1 MGRPGQRRLWGTV
14 VTAGLLALGFS
25 RRPYSEPRSA
35 HPELSSVKT
44 NSYRAYY
51 GEKSRGRLAS
61 SPSAIQAPGWK
72 DILLRVYGN
81 ISEHRIQLVA
91 AGITFYGL
99 LAIFPAIA
107 AVVGIYGLFA
117 DPDKISEHLS
127 SLSGVL
133 PGGAMDVLRGEM
145 NRIAGQGKGALGLA
159 FIIGLVASLW
169 SANSGTKSIF
179 DALNIVYREDETRGF
194 VRLTLVAL
202 AFTVGAIVFI
212 LLALALMI
220 VVPPALNALGF
231 GGTTN
236 VLVKI
241 LRWPVLV
248 VVVALLLAP
257 VYRYGPSRAR
267 ARWRWVTWGSAFAA
281 IGWLV
286 LSLLFTWYAAKFG
299 SFNKTYGTLG
309 AVIGFMVWTW
319 LSTVVILIGAEL
331 DAEMEHQTARD
342 STVGPKKPLGARG
355 AYMADTVGAK
365 ME

>member
-1 MGRPGQRRLWGTV
+1 MGSPGQRRLWGTV

-81 ISEHRIQLVA
+81 ISEHRILLVA

-117 DPDKISEHLS
+117 DPNKISEHLS

-145 NRIAGQGKGALGLA
+145 NRIGVQGKGALGLA

-169 SANSGTKSIF
+169 SANSGTKSVF
-179 DALNIVYREDETRGF
+179 DALNIVYREDEKRGF

-212 LLALALMI
+212 LLALGLMI
-220 VVPPALNALGF
+220 VVPPTLNALGF
-231 GGTTN
+231 EGTTN
-236 VLVKI
+236 ARENSTLAGPGRGGRLAAGAGLSLRSEQGPSTLALGHLGQRCRGHRLARALALVH
-241 LRWPVLV
+241 LV
-248 VVVALLLAP
+248 CREIRQLQQDLWHARRRDRLHGLDVALHC
-257 VYRYGPSRAR
+257 RDSDWGRAR
-267 ARWRWVTWGSAFAA
+267 C
-281 IGWLV
+281 
-286 LSLLFTWYAAKFG
+286 
-299 SFNKTYGTLG
+299 
-309 AVIGFMVWTW
+309 
-319 LSTVVILIGAEL
+319 
-331 DAEMEHQTARD
+331 
-342 STVGPKKPLGARG
+342 
-355 AYMADTVGAK
+355 
-365 ME
+365 